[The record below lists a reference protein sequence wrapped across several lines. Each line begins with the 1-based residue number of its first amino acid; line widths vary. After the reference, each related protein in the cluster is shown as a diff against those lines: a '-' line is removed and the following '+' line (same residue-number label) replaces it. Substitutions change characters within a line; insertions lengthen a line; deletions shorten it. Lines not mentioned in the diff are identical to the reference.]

1 VNGAG
6 APGRFTSGAVR
17 LPGDPPSCSRACHIA
32 VISRRTA
39 LLAVLAA
46 LALVVSAGAL
56 ASNPAS
62 EASAVVVP
70 AKLGAKNVT
79 LTVSLRTELRCG
91 RLAGTKA
98 LVLAL
103 PARAHVP
110 SAIPASAVLIG
121 GRAAGKVGVAGHTL
135 TVAPA
140 PPRGVMCDSIRVGVV
155 KIVVLPAA
163 GLGNPRLPGA
173 YVLRLTYGPGIFP
186 LPVRL
191 R

>member
-1 VNGAG
+1 MLLFVA
-6 APGRFTSGAVR
+6 AV
-17 LPGDPPSCSRACHIA
+17 
-32 VISRRTA
+32 
-39 LLAVLAA
+39 
-46 LALVVSAGAL
+46 ALVAAASAA
-56 ASNPAS
+56 ASNPSS

-70 AKLGAKNVT
+70 AKPGAKNVT
-79 LTVSLRTELRCG
+79 LTISLRTELRCG

-98 LVLAL
+98 LVLTL
-103 PARAHVP
+103 PRAHVP

-121 GRAAGKVGVAGHTL
+121 GRAAGKLGVAGHTL
-135 TVAPA
+135 TISPA

-163 GLGNPRLPGA
+163 GLGNPRVPGA
-173 YVLRLTYGPGIFP
+173 YILRLTYGPGIFP